1 MASTTTAGAQQPPT
15 LFAWAGGAEALSRL
29 TRIFYGHVKKDSILA
44 PVSAEMS
51 PQHPEWVA
59 QWLGEVFGGPATYTK
74 ERGGYPH
81 MLSRHL
87 GRALTEQQRAR
98 WVRLM
103 GEAADEAGLPADP
116 EFRSAFVAYFE
127 WGSRIALANS
137 QPGAQPP
144 PRMPVP
150 HWDWGTAGPPGSTV
164 GSAPPSVAAQAPG
177 SEQSAA
183 AVTGSPSFARDIR
196 PLFTDRDRAS
206 MSWAFDLGDAAA
218 AREHAD
224 AILDQ
229 VAAGRMPCY
238 GAWPAERVAVFRR
251 WIERQARL
259 ALREPEC
266 HRCVPV
272 SD

>member
-1 MASTTTAGAQQPPT
+1 VTSTPPDGAQPPPT
-15 LFAWAGGAEALSRL
+15 LFAWAGGAEAWSRL
-29 TRIFYGHVKKDSILA
+29 TRIFYGHVTDDPILA
-44 PVSAEMS
+44 PVFAEM
-51 PQHPEWVA
+51 HPEHPQWVG
-59 QWLGEVFGGPATYTK
+59 QWLGEVFGGPATYTQ

-87 GRALTEQQRAR
+87 GRALTEPQRAR

-116 EFRSAFVAYFE
+116 EFRSAFVSYLE

-150 HWDWGTAGPPGSTV
+150 HWDWGPAGPPGSAV
-164 GSAPPSVAAQAPG
+164 GPVPSASAAPAGG

-183 AVTGSPSFARDIR
+183 VVTGPPSFTRDIR
-196 PLFTDRDRAS
+196 PLFSDRDRAA
-206 MSWAFDLGDAAA
+206 MRWAFDLGEVAAV
-218 AREHAD
+218 REHAD

-229 VAAGRMPCY
+229 LAAGRMPCY
-238 GAWPAERVAVFRR
+238 GAWPAEQVSLFRQ
-251 WIERQARL
+251 WIYSGKL
-259 ALREPEC
+259 
-266 HRCVPV
+266 
-272 SD
+272 D

>member
-1 MASTTTAGAQQPPT
+1 MTPTSAQPPPT
-15 LFAWAGGAEALSRL
+15 VFAWAGGAEAFSRL
-29 TRIFYGHVKKDSILA
+29 TRIFYGHVIDDPILA
-44 PVSAEMS
+44 PVFAEMR
-51 PQHPEWVA
+51 PEHPEWVA
-59 QWLGEVFGGPATYTK
+59 QWLGEVFGGPATYTQ

-103 GEAADEAGLPADP
+103 GEAADEASLPADP
-116 EFRSAFVAYFE
+116 EFRSAFVSYLE

-150 HWDWGTAGPPGSTV
+150 HWDWGTAGPPGSSQT
-164 GSAPPSVAAQAPG
+164 STPAPVVTQAPG
-177 SEQSAA
+177 SEQPAA
-183 AVTGSPSFARDIR
+183 AATGAPSFELDIR

-206 MSWAFDLGDAAA
+206 MAWAFDLGDVVAV
-218 AREHAD
+218 REHAA

-229 VAAGRMPCY
+229 LAAGRMPCY
-238 GAWPAERVAVFRR
+238 AAWPAEQVAVFRR
-251 WIERQARL
+251 WIESGKL
-259 ALREPEC
+259 
-266 HRCVPV
+266 
-272 SD
+272 D

>member
-1 MASTTTAGAQQPPT
+1 MMTPTTPAGAQPPPT
-15 LFAWAGGAEALSRL
+15 VYAWAGGAAAWSRL
-29 TRIFYGHVKKDSILA
+29 TRIFYGHVRTDPILA
-44 PVSAEMS
+44 PVFAEMN

-116 EFRSAFVAYFE
+116 EFRSAFVSYLE

-150 HWDWGTAGPPGSTV
+150 HWDWGTAGPP
-164 GSAPPSVAAQAPG
+164 SAPAQEPTAEPPP
-177 SEQSAA
+177 AA
-183 AVTGSPSFARDIR
+183 AVPDSPNFQRDIR
-196 PLFTDRDRAS
+196 PLFTDRDIAS
-206 MSWAFDLGDAAA
+206 MAWAFDLADVAAV
-218 AREHAD
+218 REHAES
-224 AILDQ
+224 ILEQ
-229 VAAGRMPCY
+229 LAAGRMPCY
-238 GAWPAERVAVFRR
+238 GPWPAEHVAVFRR
-251 WIERQARL
+251 WMETGKL
-259 ALREPEC
+259 
-266 HRCVPV
+266 
-272 SD
+272 D

>member
-1 MASTTTAGAQQPPT
+1 MTSTTAAGPQQPPT
-15 LFAWAGGAEALSRL
+15 LFSWAGGGEAFSRL
-29 TRIFYGHVKKDSILA
+29 TRIFYGHVKNDPILA
-44 PVSAEMS
+44 PVFAEMS

-98 WVRLM
+98 WVQLM
-103 GEAADEAGLPADP
+103 GEAADEAALPADP
-116 EFRSAFVAYFE
+116 EFRSAFVSYLE

-150 HWDWGTAGPPGSTV
+150 HWDWGPAGPPGSAV
-164 GSAPPSVAAQAPG
+164 GPVPSASAAPAGG

-183 AVTGSPSFARDIR
+183 VVTGPPSFARDIR
-196 PLFTDRDRAS
+196 PLFTDRDRAA
-206 MSWAFDLGDAAA
+206 MRWAFDLGDVAAV
-218 AREHAD
+218 REHAD

-229 VAAGRMPCY
+229 LAAGRMPCY
-238 GAWPAERVAVFRR
+238 GAWPAEQVSLFRQ
-251 WIERQARL
+251 WIHSGK
-259 ALREPEC
+259 P
-266 HRCVPV
+266 
-272 SD
+272 D

>member
-1 MASTTTAGAQQPPT
+1 VTSTPPDGAQPPPT

-29 TRIFYGHVKKDSILA
+29 TRIFYGHVKDDPILA
-44 PVSAEMS
+44 PVFAEMS
-51 PQHPEWVA
+51 PQHPQWVA

-150 HWDWGTAGPPGSTV
+150 HWDWGPAGPPGSAL
-164 GSAPPSVAAQAPG
+164 GSAPPPLPAAQAPG
-177 SEQSAA
+177 SEPSAA
-183 AVTGSPSFARDIR
+183 VVTGAPSFARDIR

-206 MSWAFDLGDAAA
+206 MRWAFDLGDVAAV
-218 AREHAD
+218 REHAD
-224 AILDQ
+224 AILEQ
-229 VAAGRMPCY
+229 LAAGRMPCY
-238 GAWPAERVAVFRR
+238 GVWPAEQVAVFRQ
-251 WIERQARL
+251 WVHSGQL
-259 ALREPEC
+259 
-266 HRCVPV
+266 
-272 SD
+272 D